1 MPAKGH
7 RKSQPLNR
15 QVYVRFPD
23 AEYETLKADAAA
35 RAMTISKLTR
45 ALAIAYYK
53 RQRPKLKQ
61 SRGHAAA
68 LIRELN
74 RIGNNLNQL
83 ARAANTPKV
92 NVPADE
98 LREHLASLAEVIDR
112 L

>member
-23 AEYETLKADAAA
+23 SEYAQLKADAAA

-53 RQRPKLKQ
+53 RQRPELKQ
-61 SRGHAAA
+61 ARGHAAG
-68 LIRELN
+68 LMRELN

-98 LREHLASLAEVIDR
+98 IRAHLDRLVQVIDR